1 MNTEQTIVAQSDR
14 ERLDIIQANIT
25 HLVDYYDDNNM
36 MDTIPD
42 YVWKC
47 ILEIE
52 KQSNSEYPDWV
63 QRMY

>member
-1 MNTEQTIVAQSDR
+1 M
-14 ERLDIIQANIT
+14 III
-25 HLVDYYDDNNM
+25 DNNI